1 MDMSAM
7 ADSAYGYNTA
17 ASYPGGGYR
26 DVMSQRVG
34 ENDVNRIP
42 TYTVADNRADPSATI
57 PNLSLGHGSMGHTNP
72 MFWVLVILLLVTGYI
87 GFGFDLDI
95 SKLADV
101 KAGFGNKK

>member
-7 ADSAYGYNTA
+7 ADTAYGYNTA

-42 TYTVADNRADPSATI
+42 TYTVADNRADPGATI
-57 PNLSLGHGSMGHTNP
+57 PNLSLGHGSLGHTNP
-72 MFWVLVILLLVTGYI
+72 MFWVLIILLLVAGYI

-95 SKLADV
+95 KRLADI
-101 KAGFGNKK
+101 KAGFGSKK